1 MSPSVLARFRH
12 TFAGGILRTTREKW
26 FDGGLF
32 AVALLYQFFLGKPSS
47 FWEAVTPFVWLL
59 CLILAVHV
67 VLATVGVW
75 RGITEQPRVREVESP
90 ILLPNAGKRKTVIE
104 EPRPP
109 YFRPKLLGIAAISLM
124 LLSLPSYFFD
134 VVLLLA
140 CVTYVY
146 LVPTAELME
155 CKKRAFFIEAVG
167 PQILYNVEI
176 VLKDNKSGGT
186 YSQIYPELDPG
197 PRPSETYFWFTP
209 SSPWDEDYTAKV
221 AARGSR
227 SSQDLIL
234 SSVHHQPQFATQ
246 IILDDNK
253 NPTVSCRDSLLPKSY
268 TLAAKEHRT
277 CADLMKLVGDVPSKL
292 DVYSY
297 QRADGN
303 LTIRKTRT
311 LPSPSEL
318 DQNSDDRHLTEY
330 QRQIV
335 EPILKRYSRSRL
347 LIYFAGGQKS
357 KAYAE
362 EFHKMFIAGG
372 WKVDGP
378 LMVPVGDE
386 RIIDIQMS
394 VNYQENWDKY
404 NPKPHDVLNAF
415 EKAGIKQ
422 RSTLT
427 SDPNVPN
434 ELTVLWIG
442 PRSPNDVRPNQCS
455 PVAMKPAEGQPQ
467 TCEMIA
473 ETDRECPIP
482 SK

>member
-1 MSPSVLARFRH
+1 MSPFVITRFRH
-12 TFAGGILRTTREKW
+12 TFAGGILRTTKEKW

-32 AVALLYQFFLGKPSS
+32 AVALLYQFLLGKPSS
-47 FWEAVTPFVWLL
+47 FWEAVEPFVWLL
-59 CLILAVHV
+59 CLILAVHAI
-67 VLATVGVW
+67 LATADVW
-75 RGITEQPRVREVESP
+75 RGITEQPRVLEVESP
-90 ILLPNAGKRKTVIE
+90 ILLPNASKRKTVVE
-104 EPRPP
+104 QSRPS
-109 YFRPKLLGIAAISLM
+109 YFRLKLLGIAATSFM
-124 LLSLPSYFFD
+124 LLSLPCYF
-134 VVLLLA
+134 VRRCAVA
-140 CVTYVY
+140 SVRTYVY

-155 CKKRAFFIEAVG
+155 CKKRAFFIETVG

-186 YSQIYPELDPG
+186 YSQTYSEIDPG
-197 PRPSETYFWFTP
+197 PRPSEMYFWFTP
-209 SSPWDEDYTAKV
+209 SSPWDEDYTVKV
-221 AARGSR
+221 APRGSR

-234 SSVHHQPQFATQ
+234 SSVHHQTQFATQ

-253 NPTVSCRDSLLPKSY
+253 TPILSCRDRLLPESY
-268 TLAAKEHRT
+268 TLAAKENRT
-277 CADLMKLVGDVPSKL
+277 CADLMKLTGDVPSKL

-303 LTIRKTRT
+303 LTIRRMRT

-318 DQNSDDRHLTEY
+318 DQNSDDRYLTEY

-335 EPILKRYSRSRL
+335 EPVLKRHSRSRL

-362 EFHKMFIAGG
+362 QFHKIFIANG

-394 VNYQENWDKY
+394 VNYQENWDRNNSKS
-404 NPKPHDVLNAF
+404 HDLLNAF
-415 EKAGIKQ
+415 GKAGIKQ
-422 RSTLT
+422 RSKLTL
-427 SDPNVPN
+427 DPNVPN
-434 ELTVLWIG
+434 DLIVLWIG
-442 PRSPNDVRPNQCS
+442 PRSPNDVKPDQCS
-455 PVAMKPAEGQPQ
+455 PVAMKPVEGEGH

-473 ETDRECPIP
+473 VTERECPFP